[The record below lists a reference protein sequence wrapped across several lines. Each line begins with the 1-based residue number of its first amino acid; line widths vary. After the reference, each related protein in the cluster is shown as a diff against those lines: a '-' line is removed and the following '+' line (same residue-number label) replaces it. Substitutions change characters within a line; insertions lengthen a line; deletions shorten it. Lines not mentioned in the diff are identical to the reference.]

1 VTSSRCSRARN
12 RRSLAGRYKIIE
24 EVGQGGMGR
33 VYKVL
38 DTEIQEK
45 MGMKLLRPEIAQDS
59 QTIERFTYFWA
70 LLGLSAGFRAFSAG
84 LNSI

>member
-1 VTSSRCSRARN
+1 
-12 RRSLAGRYKIIE
+12 
-24 EVGQGGMGR
+24 MGR

-59 QTIERFTYFWA
+59 QTIERFTYFWP

-84 LNSI
+84 LNSLNSI